1 MFRRT
6 SSSHAVLIALVLP
19 LLPACGGPDPEPSP
33 PCEQRCQD
41 ANAMRALRET
51 LKLIFNLT
59 LQGNPVGAQDETTF
73 CPMGGSGRVFG
84 QATANAIQGAI
95 EVDLTYELA
104 QCAYLQ
110 RDDDPPEN
118 YNMTLTGTVL
128 QQGTIAVQPSVTTA
142 LNMSS
147 EAVTFS
153 GNVYDPPLE
162 YNEENCRVVM
172 GQNGN
177 RMSGTICEREAGVSF

>member
-1 MFRRT
+1 MHRRLLP
-6 SSSHAVLIALVLP
+6 SHGAVVAFLLP
-19 LLPACGGPDPEPSP
+19 LLVACSGPDPEPSP
-33 PCEQRCQD
+33 PCERKCQD

-51 LKLIFNLT
+51 LKLVFNLT
-59 LQGNPVGAQDETTF
+59 LQGNPVGPQDETTL

-95 EVDLTYELA
+95 EVDLTYELT

-110 RDDDPPEN
+110 RDEDPPEN
-118 YNMTLTGTVL
+118 YDMTLTGTVL

-153 GNVYDPPLE
+153 GNVYDPPIE
-162 YNEENCRVVM
+162 YNEDACPVVL

-177 RMSGTICEREAGVSF
+177 HVSGTICEREAGVSF